1 MIKNNHTSIQSEDS
15 ATTTG
20 GSTTSTHAAI
30 HLLGFS
36 DTQINSGVFDSKGRV
51 ILTQVSLTTMG
62 NTARQARKGKE
73 RVVYDQF
80 GRESSRAT
88 IQQKQ
93 ANTEKAPQLRLGNV
107 LGLSYM
113 PKPGGPRPR

>member
-1 MIKNNHTSIQSEDS
+1 MIKNPFSEQSDD
-15 ATTTG
+15 TTTG

-30 HLLGFS
+30 HLLGWS
-36 DTQINSGVFDSKGRV
+36 DTQIDPGVFDSQGRAV
-51 ILTQVSLTTMG
+51 LTQVSLTTLG
-62 NTARQARKGKE
+62 NRARQARKGKE

-80 GRESSRAT
+80 GHESSRAAV
-88 IQQKQ
+88 KESQ